1 MRERTSKRAPHHPRP
16 HAPHAD
22 SVVRMSRVRTL
33 AALPLPRA
41 DPPRSSVRPLLCPSH
56 TRTRHTKV
64 GALSSARPT
73 LGHTMH
79 ECAPNPLR
87 VLHSDHRCVRSP
99 RHWMVHTT
107 TPGRR
112 GHSSRVRV
120 VEAIVLKPSAR
131 VPACVRSKHRSDR
144 FALFSIAC
152 LSTARAN

>member
-1 MRERTSKRAPHHPRP
+1 MHTAVCNYEFGYESCPMRERTSKRAPHHPRP

-41 DPPRSSVRPLLCPSH
+41 DPPRSSVRPLLCPSN

-87 VLHSDHRCVRSP
+87 VLHSDTPMCPLAPPLDGPHDNAR
-99 RHWMVHTT
+99 
-107 TPGRR
+107 TPGPLLPCACSR
-112 GHSSRVRV
+112 GYRSKALRPGPRVRPI
-120 VEAIVLKPSAR
+120 ET
-131 VPACVRSKHRSDR
+131 SK
-144 FALFSIAC
+144 
-152 LSTARAN
+152 